1 MARSRKDTE
10 AHERQQKGVRA
21 RRDAIQTLIANH
33 QAEFD
38 ELVARN
44 RVAAGLT
51 PRASGPSAEALE
63 ERIRKQREKL
73 AKWEAEL
80 RLAQS

>member
-1 MARSRKDTE
+1 MAKPKNE

-38 ELVARN
+38 VLVAKN

-51 PRASGPSAEALE
+51 PRASGPSPEVLE
-63 ERIRKQREKL
+63 ERIRRQREKL
-73 AKWEAEL
+73 AEWEAEL